1 MARYAGSN
9 LVADRS
15 TATQDSGA
23 WRRHAL
29 FAISI
34 AMLAG
39 GLLLGQYDSAS
50 QSEFLRAILL
60 KVGIVLF
67 MLWLA
72 LPQLQKLN
80 WFAIIPVGCIAV
92 LAVVRPQLIVIIA
105 RVVVPLAPVL
115 FLIWLFWKPKQV
127 RP

>member
-1 MARYAGSN
+1 
-9 LVADRS
+9 
-15 TATQDSGA
+15 
-23 WRRHAL
+23 
-29 FAISI
+29 
-34 AMLAG
+34 MLAV

-80 WFAIIPVGCIAV
+80 WFAIIPVGCVAV
-92 LAVVRPQLIVIIA
+92 FAVVRPQLIVIIA

-127 RP
+127 RR

>member
-1 MARYAGSN
+1 MTSR
-9 LVADRS
+9 RS
-15 TATQDSGA
+15 AAAEPIEA

-34 AMLAG
+34 VMMGAG
-39 GLLLGQYDSAS
+39 ILLGWLESAGDL
-50 QSEFLRAILL
+50 EFVRGICL

-80 WFAIIPVGCIAV
+80 WMAIIPVAVVAAIAV
-92 LAVVRPQLIVIIA
+92 IRPQLIVVMA
-105 RVVVPLAPVL
+105 RVIVPLAPVL
-115 FLIWLFWKPKQV
+115 FLIWLLWSPKKQT
-127 RP
+127 RR